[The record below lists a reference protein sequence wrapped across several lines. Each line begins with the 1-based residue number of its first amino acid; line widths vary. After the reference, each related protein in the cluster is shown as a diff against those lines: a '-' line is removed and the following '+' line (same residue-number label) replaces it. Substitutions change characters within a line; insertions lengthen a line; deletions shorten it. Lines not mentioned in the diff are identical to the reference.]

1 MISGRG
7 IAPTRCRATTDG
19 ASATST
25 SPARVVTNWV
35 SPGRCRGTKPKTRER
50 LRSASGQKRLTITEV
65 SSIVEVVSKRV
76 PWNKGKIVGA
86 KPPLL
91 ISGTGWM
98 AGIGHGQ
105 THHSSG
111 PTSAFGPNSDLDA
124 LKCEVHF
131 APDIVATV
139 ENRAARK
146 ISRRLIFGLLCRCVA
161 FQRHYGGP

>member
-7 IAPTRCRATTDG
+7 IAPTRCRAKTDG

-50 LRSASGQKRLTITEV
+50 LRSASGQKRLTMTEV

-98 AGIGHGQ
+98 PLTTDIAMLLRHVRFVPIVLQ
-105 THHSSG
+105 KSFCITDCKFSG
-111 PTSAFGPNSDLDA
+111 PY
-124 LKCEVHF
+124 V
-131 APDIVATV
+131 
-139 ENRAARK
+139 
-146 ISRRLIFGLLCRCVA
+146 RRSNNHLRDYIIL
-161 FQRHYGGP
+161 P

>member
-50 LRSASGQKRLTITEV
+50 LRSASGQKRLTMTEV

-91 ISGTGWM
+91 KHRVDGRNWTW
-98 AGIGHGQ
+98 
-105 THHSSG
+105 
-111 PTSAFGPNSDLDA
+111 PDA
-124 LKCEVHF
+124 PFLGADFRTRSFVTEMG
-131 APDIVATV
+131 
-139 ENRAARK
+139 
-146 ISRRLIFGLLCRCVA
+146 ISRHVRFSQRPLSGHRGMSQEVPRGDIGWPAGLLAC
-161 FQRHYGGP
+161 G